1 MAVKT
6 DFGGEYSRS
15 LYINRVIDLRTSWFT
30 YPEKTDGGYQ
40 ISHAWDNRVSNP
52 EQQAVLDDAVL
63 DDPDFTLS
71 DKISF
76 VFDVTDSFS
85 IVKSIQSA
93 VIFCEENY
101 RSFFQQFCL
110 MNGKD
115 IIAELN
121 YRDLIICSGSP
132 DDNYK
137 CDQRS
142 SPTTQRFDNLRI
154 RQVNINSLKCLMAM
168 IDATLDAANAIL
180 QDAEI
185 REGRAVFPYVT
196 LDNPLRQR

>member
-1 MAVKT
+1 
-6 DFGGEYSRS
+6 
-15 LYINRVIDLRTSWFT
+15 
-30 YPEKTDGGYQ
+30 
-40 ISHAWDNRVSNP
+40 
-52 EQQAVLDDAVL
+52 
-63 DDPDFTLS
+63 
-71 DKISF
+71 
-76 VFDVTDSFS
+76 
-85 IVKSIQSA
+85 
-93 VIFCEENY
+93 
-101 RSFFQQFCL
+101 

-132 DDNYK
+132 DDNYN

-142 SPTTQRFDNLRI
+142 SPITQRFGKLRI
-154 RQVNINSLKCLMAM
+154 RPVKINSPKCLGAM

-185 REGRAVFPYVT
+185 IKGRAVFPYVT

>member
-1 MAVKT
+1 MAVQT

-15 LYINRVIDLRTSWFT
+15 LSINRVIDLRTSWFT

-40 ISHAWDNRVSNP
+40 ISYESNTSASNP
-52 EQQAVLDDAVL
+52 EQQAVLDHPNL
-63 DDPDFTLS
+63 TLS
-71 DKISF
+71 AKIPV
-76 VFDVTDSFS
+76 VFDVTDSCS
-85 IVKSIQSA
+85 IVKSIKSA
-93 VIFCEENY
+93 VIFCEGNY
-101 RSFFQQFCL
+101 RSLFQQFGL

-115 IIAELN
+115 IIAEVN

-132 DDNYK
+132 DDNYN
-137 CDQRS
+137 CNQLS
-142 SPTTQRFDNLRI
+142 SPITQRFDNLRI
-154 RQVNINSLKCLMAM
+154 RPVNINSPQCLGAM

-185 REGRAVFPYVT
+185 IKGRAVFPYVT

>member
-1 MAVKT
+1 MAVQT
-6 DFGGEYSRS
+6 DFGGKYQRS
-15 LYINRVIDLRTSWFT
+15 LPINRVVDLQTSWFT

-40 ISHAWDNRVSNP
+40 ISYAWDTSASNP
-52 EQQAVLDDAVL
+52 KQQAVLDHPNL
-63 DDPDFTLS
+63 TLS
-71 DKISF
+71 AKIPV
-76 VFDVTDSFS
+76 VFDVADSYS
-85 IVKSIQSA
+85 IVESIQSA
-93 VIFCEENY
+93 VVFCEGNY
-101 RSFFQQFCL
+101 RSLFQQFCL

-132 DDNYK
+132 DDNYN

-154 RQVNINSLKCLMAM
+154 RQVNINSPKCLMAM

-180 QDAEI
+180 QDAGLAE
-185 REGRAVFPYVT
+185 RSAVFPYKS
-196 LDNPLRQR
+196 LQQR